1 VAIKKLKTGY
11 QVRVSYKEAGK
22 YRTKNV
28 NGIKTKG
35 EAKVIEAD
43 LQLKFA
49 RGYKAKADE
58 QLFSDFY
65 DHWYKT
71 YRKGKLSLEND
82 RDIART
88 GRFIDEKLP
97 GVKLKELTRD
107 VYQRVLNDFGEM
119 HATATVKKHHV
130 YMRAC
135 LRFAIEEGI
144 LFKDP
149 SYKANARGKIAE
161 KKESMKYL
169 NFADA
174 KKLIAE
180 IRKDMRPKYVSRY
193 MILFQ
198 LATGCRL
205 EEVLGMTWSCFDEKK
220 KTVKI
225 ARAWDYKD
233 THDFSKLKNAASYR
247 TITIDD
253 ETIKIMKQLHAH
265 QSARFLETTVKNEKD
280 LCFVNDEMEL
290 VTPNAVNKVLKKIC
304 DRLKVTQITSHGLRH
319 THASILLLHK
329 HVSIKYLSRRLGHRD
344 IVTTLKTYT
353 HILDELD
360 QLETRAVDETMNDL
374 YDNKTMQN

>member
-1 VAIKKLKTGY
+1 MAIKKLDSGY
-11 QVRVSYKEAGK
+11 QVRVSYKDGNK

-28 NGIKTKG
+28 NGIKSIKH
-35 EAKVIEAD
+35 ARLIEAD

-49 RGYKAKADE
+49 HGYKAKADE
-58 QLFSDFY
+58 LLFSEFY

-71 YRKGKLSLEND
+71 YRKGKLSFEND
-82 RDIART
+82 RELART
-88 GRFIDEKLP
+88 GKFVAERFP
-97 GVKLKELTRD
+97 GVKLKEVTRD
-107 VYQRVLNDFGEM
+107 LYQKMLNDFGETR
-119 HATATVKKHHV
+119 ATATVKKYHV

-149 SYKANARGKIAE
+149 TYKAVARGKIAE
-161 KKESMKYL
+161 KKESLKYL
-169 NFADA
+169 NFDDS
-174 KKLIAE
+174 KRLIVE

-193 MILFQ
+193 MALFQ

-220 KTVKI
+220 KIVKI

-233 THDFSKLKNAASYR
+233 THDFCRLKNKASYR
-247 TITIDD
+247 TITIDT

-265 QSARFLETTVKNEKD
+265 QSAHCLATKLKNEKD
-280 LCFVNDEMEL
+280 LCFINDTMKL
-290 VTPNAVNKVLKKIC
+290 VSPNAVNKLLKKLC
-304 DRLKVTQITSHGLRH
+304 VRLKITEITSHGLRH

-360 QLETRAVDETMNDL
+360 QIETRAVDATMSDL
-374 YDNKTMQN
+374 YGTK